1 MGPSLTPDLR
11 ESLLTLRNRGFQPK
25 QAIDVGAYHGA
36 WTSMVG
42 DIFPECH
49 FLMVEAQNNKKPLLE
64 KIVSERPKHFELEIC
79 LLGPK
84 DGEEIPFF
92 EMESGS
98 SVLEENSSFPRR
110 ATTYKTTTLD
120 TLIAKRNI
128 RHSDILKLDVQGYE
142 LEVLKGASLLLQHA
156 DVVILE
162 CSLVPINKGCPLLA
176 EVVAFMDS
184 RGFQVYDIVSQIRR
198 PDHVLWQTDLM
209 FVSKE
214 SNLLPEPKYW
224 H

>member
-1 MGPSLTPDLR
+1 
-11 ESLLTLRNRGFQPK
+11 
-25 QAIDVGAYHGA
+25 
-36 WTSMVG
+36 MVG